1 MLKFYFWTMF
11 RFRQVSAVFFL
22 TLFLSVN
29 VLGLHGLTHEEDYNQ
44 NNNCELCSITASLNL
59 DPFLFSE
66 TNTTFS
72 KPLNFDSDNIKIKTA
87 QLRYFQNNL
96 VSHFL
101 TRPPPAFL

>member
-1 MLKFYFWTMF
+1 MF

-44 NNNCELCSITASLNL
+44 NNNCELCNITASLNL

>member
-1 MLKFYFWTMF
+1 MF
-11 RFRQVSAVFFL
+11 RFRQVSVVFFL
-22 TLFLSVN
+22 ILFLSVK

-44 NNNCELCSITASLNL
+44 NNNCELCNITASLNL

>member
-1 MLKFYFWTMF
+1 MF
-11 RFRQVSAVFFL
+11 RFRQVSVVFFL
-22 TLFLSVN
+22 NLFFIVK
-29 VLGLHGLTHEEDYNQ
+29 VLGLHGLTHEKDYNQ
-44 NNNCELCSITASLNL
+44 NNNCELCNITDSLNF

-87 QLRYFQNNL
+87 QLLYFQNNL
-96 VSHFL
+96 ESHFL

>member
-1 MLKFYFWTMF
+1 MF
-11 RFRQVSAVFFL
+11 RFRQISVVFFL
-22 TLFLSVN
+22 ILFLSVK

-44 NNNCELCSITASLNL
+44 NNNCELCNITASLNL